1 MKTDLHF
8 QPTLSKLQNFQ
19 QTSIQLF
26 FVFSENASKQYCI
39 DITFSQDVPH
49 SQKTFK
55 YIKTDTYIF
64 YGPYTRAY

>member
-19 QTSIQLF
+19 QISIQLF
-26 FVFSENASKQYCI
+26 FVFSEKRFETVLHWHN
-39 DITFSQDVPH
+39 FFQDVPH

-64 YGPYTRAY
+64 YGPYWRAH

>member
-19 QTSIQLF
+19 QTLIQLF
-26 FVFSENASKQYCI
+26 FVFFFWKRYETVLHWHK
-39 DITFSQDVPH
+39 FFQDVPH
-49 SQKTFK
+49 NQKTCK

-64 YGPYTRAY
+64 YGPY

>member
-1 MKTDLHF
+1 MKTDLRI

-26 FVFSENASKQYCI
+26 FVFLKNSSKLSCI
-39 DITFSQDVPH
+39 DTTFFPDVPH
-49 SQKTFK
+49 VQKTFK

-64 YGPYTRAY
+64 YGPYSRAS